1 MRRKPAQSRSISEY
15 HVPINDAVAGEVD
28 RVFGSSASIVSG
40 VKGLGLTRSPRF
52 SLYCYPVTLQLLGL
66 HVTLAYG

>member
-28 RVFGSSASIVSG
+28 RFIRIIGINRAKGQGSRA
-40 VKGLGLTRSPRF
+40 
-52 SLYCYPVTLQLLGL
+52 YPLPQI
-66 HVTLAYG
+66 